1 MTTTTKTKAEFK
13 PTAAL
18 ITEAAEFQDAGQTRV
33 DPALVTLLHL
43 DSVNNCGWLYTR
55 EEWEGDK
62 EARIYRRFGEHEGL
76 QEGERVE
83 LLPDVWIVKIDER
96 EHWIAPDILD
106 KTARIFGVY
115 VFDRRQV
122 THCCSLSGSYYLTFL
137 GTQWEESRELTD
149 DEREELDESIR
160 EGNCQ
165 CESSNY
171 FDERAVDRMI
181 AESCR
186 EGCLPTGKAGGF
198 HVDVTAVVTDDAI
211 AEIEEAYRGS
221 EL

>member
-1 MTTTTKTKAEFK
+1 MTTATEKK
-13 PTAAL
+13 PFTPSAAL
-18 ITEAAEFQDAGQTRV
+18 ITEAAEFKDGDRTAV

-43 DSVNNCGWLYTR
+43 DSEDNSGWLYTR
-55 EEWEGDK
+55 EEWEQDK
-62 EARIYRRFGEHEGL
+62 EPRIYRRFGNHEGL
-76 QEGERVE
+76 EEGERVE

-96 EHWIAPDILD
+96 EHWIAPDVLD

-122 THCCSLSGSYYLTFL
+122 THCCSFSGSYYLSFL
-137 GTQWEESRELTD
+137 GTQWEASRELTD
-149 DEREELDESIR
+149 DETEALDESIW

-171 FDERAVDRMI
+171 FDQRDVDRMI
-181 AESCR
+181 AKPCR
-186 EGCLPTGKAGGF
+186 EGFLPEGSAGGF